1 MHSQQG
7 FARLARRGTVAMG
20 LAALAAVGG
29 CDTKKILTVPDV
41 DVASPSS
48 VSGKAALSAIY
59 AAAIG
64 DFQVAYGGS
73 GGSEGQINYSGLLA
87 DEFLNSES
95 FPTRIEIDQRAQ
107 SIVSG
112 SSNNASLTDVFRNLS
127 RARVSAERSAAAF
140 AANDSASVVARA
152 EVLSLAGFTYLFFAE
167 NYCSGVPFST
177 YASQA
182 EYGSPMTTD
191 QMFAAARA
199 KFDTAL
205 AVATAAGNAAQQNL
219 ARIGLG
225 RTLLN
230 MANYSAAASAVA
242 AVPTTFMYAV
252 THSENTGRQ
261 NNGIWAFA
269 TSSRRW
275 TISERE
281 GTNGL
286 PFRSAGNIATPGF
299 DPRIPDRRN
308 PAAGGNGFDARTP
321 HWITQKYPVRA
332 SGVILADG
340 VEARLI
346 EAEAQYK
353 AGNYA
358 VPATGTLAILNSLR
372 AQTATIVAARA
383 AITLSTV
390 TTGTLAPLAPATTPA
405 GMENQIFD
413 ERAYWLF
420 LTSHRLGDLRR
431 LSRPTA
437 SANAQPAGYG
447 RVSSTVFPTGPY
459 PKGGVY
465 GNDTW
470 MPVPFDELR
479 NPKFTTCLPGV

>member
-1 MHSQQG
+1 MLDIQG
-7 FARLARRGTVAMG
+7 FARLARRGTTALA
-20 LAALAAVGG
+20 LAALAIANG
-29 CDTKKILTVPDV
+29 CDTKSILTVPDV
-41 DVASPSS
+41 DVASPGS
-48 VSGKAALSAIY
+48 VSGPSALPSIF

-64 DFQVAYGGS
+64 DFMVAYGGS

-107 SIVSG
+107 SIVDG

-127 RARVSAERSAAAF
+127 RARVSAERSAAAY
-140 AANDSASVVARA
+140 AANDSAGVVNRA

-167 NYCSGVPFST
+167 NYCSGIPFSN
-177 YASQA
+177 YAAAA
-182 EYGSPMTTD
+182 EYGAPLTTN
-191 QMFAAARA
+191 QIFAAARA
-199 KFDTAL
+199 KFDSAY
-205 AVATAAGNAAQQNL
+205 AVATTAGNAAQQNF
-219 ARIGLG
+219 ARVGLG

-230 MANYSAAASAVA
+230 LALYDSAARAVA
-242 AVPTTFMYAV
+242 AVPTTYMYSL

-281 GTNGL
+281 GGNGL

-308 PAAGGNGFDARTP
+308 PAAGGNGFDASTP
-321 HWITQKYPVRA
+321 HWISQKYPARA

-346 EAEAQYK
+346 EAEAQYR

-358 VPATGTLAILNSLR
+358 VPVTGTLAILNGLR

-390 TTGTLAPLAPATTPA
+390 TTGTLAPLAPATAPT
-405 GMENQIFD
+405 GMENQLFD

-437 SANAQPAGYG
+437 GANSQPPGYG
-447 RVSSTVFPTGPY
+447 RASNTVFPTGPY
-459 PKGGVY
+459 PKGGIY

-479 NPKFTTCLPGV
+479 NPNFTTCLPGV